1 MDRSTTIQALE
12 GAIETFII
20 DWPVL
25 TFIGLLFGVFAPE
38 HSPWSARAFKAGL
51 VTSVAFTATAFVS
64 YVVAPDWMWMYF
76 LDPDAVAWSLPVIAI
91 AYPATFVL
99 GFAAAL
105 GLRSVSRSLVFVAAA
120 ASLVAEAVILG
131 LTWDRYRFVGST
143 KQWLTDQAVPLFGGS
158 PEGPVRVITP
168 LGPVFAVVFVAAL
181 VWTWRSRREA
191 AADR

>member
-1 MDRSTTIQALE
+1 MDRSTATQALE

-25 TFIGLLFGVFAPE
+25 TFIGLLFGAFAPE
-38 HSPWSARAFKAGL
+38 EAPWSSRAFKAGL
-51 VTSVAFTATAFVS
+51 VTSVAFTATAFIS

-76 LDPDAVAWSLPVIAI
+76 LDPDAVAWSLPVVAL
-91 AYPATFVL
+91 AYPVTFAL

-105 GLRSVSRSLVFVAAA
+105 GLRSVSRYLVFGAAGATLFAEVVIVA
-120 ASLVAEAVILG
+120 
-131 LTWDRYRFVGST
+131 LTWDRYRSVGTT
-143 KQWLTDQAVPLFGGS
+143 KQWLTDQAVPLFGTS
-158 PEGPVRVITP
+158 PEGPVRVISP
-168 LGPVFAVVFVAAL
+168 LGPVFAIVFVAAL